1 MLDWVTRLLGVLFI
15 IRGIRYTRGT
25 TVEYHNGYG
34 GKSTASDHT
43 NPRLRNI
50 VRVAGVAGIILGLL
64 MLFMAGA
71 CWTSFFLFSDTSMSP
86 LC

>member
-34 GKSTASDHT
+34 GKSTASAHT

-50 VRVAGVAGIILGLL
+50 VRVAGAAGIILGLL
-64 MLFMAGA
+64 MLIYGGSVLDLLFP
-71 CWTSFFLFSDTSMSP
+71 FF
-86 LC
+86 

>member
-1 MLDWVTRLLGVLFI
+1 MEEWTLLDWVTRLLGVLFF

-64 MLFMAGA
+64 MLFYGG
-71 CWTSFFLFSDTSMSP
+71 SVLDLLFPFF
-86 LC
+86 